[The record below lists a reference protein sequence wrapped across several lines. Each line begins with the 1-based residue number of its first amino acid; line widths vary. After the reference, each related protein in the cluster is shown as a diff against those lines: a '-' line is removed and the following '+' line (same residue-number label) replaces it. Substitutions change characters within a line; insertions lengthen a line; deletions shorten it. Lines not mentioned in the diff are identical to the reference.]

1 MKERVTYI
9 LSRVLELVL
18 TLLLV
23 SLLTF
28 AAFSVIPGDT
38 ARTILGPSASP
49 EQVEALRE
57 KMGLNDPLV
66 FRYLSWLK
74 GAFTGNFGNST
85 SFNQPVSSLIL
96 SRLPVTFGLSF
107 LSLCLVILISYP
119 SAVIS
124 SRRPGKFWD
133 QVFSVFG
140 HVSFAIPPFVLSLI
154 SILIA
159 SKLFGYFAVGKY
171 SSPSK
176 DFGQYIYC
184 LLLPS
189 FCVAVPKIA
198 MTFKFLRASILTEKS
213 NDYVRTSKSRGLSD
227 IKIMFRHILPNSNVS
242 VITALSIV
250 LSDLLGGSLIVEQ
263 VFNLPGLGRLL
274 IQAIGRRDFPLLSGI
289 VFYLAA
295 MMVIVYFAADVLMNM
310 CDPRLRKN
318 RGDIL

>member
-9 LSRVLELVL
+9 LSRVLELMI

-28 AAFSVIPGDT
+28 AAFSIIPGDT

-57 KMGLNDPLV
+57 KMGLNDPLL

-74 GAFTGNFGNST
+74 GAFTGDLGNST
-85 SFNQPVSSLIL
+85 SFNQPVSSLII

-107 LSLCLVILISYP
+107 LSLCLVLVISYP

-140 HVSFAIPPFVLSLI
+140 HVSFAIPPFVLSLV
-154 SILIA
+154 SVLIA

-171 SSPSK
+171 ASPSK

-184 LLLPS
+184 LLLPA

-227 IKIMFRHILPNSNVS
+227 IKIMFRHI
-242 VITALSIV
+242 
-250 LSDLLGGSLIVEQ
+250 LGGSLIVEQ

-318 RGDIL
+318 RGDSL